1 MNLLHASFREIVGLF
16 LDDEFL
22 AAAVLIVVGAAAV
35 LMRLQAVAPLAVGA
49 VLLAGCLGVLLMSVW
64 RTATGRRR

>member
-22 AAAVLIVVGAAAV
+22 AVAVLIVVGAAAV